1 LSLRDNPEQQWVDLR
16 QAVMDRSKS
25 EDEALMR
32 RLEELEDRGCR
43 CWRGWRAELVPRESW
58 DLVNKEK

>member
-25 EDEALMR
+25 ENKALMR
-32 RLEELEDRGCR
+32 RLEELEDSGAPLLV
-43 CWRGWRAELVPRESW
+43 GMESGAGPEGELGPGE
-58 DLVNKEK
+58 